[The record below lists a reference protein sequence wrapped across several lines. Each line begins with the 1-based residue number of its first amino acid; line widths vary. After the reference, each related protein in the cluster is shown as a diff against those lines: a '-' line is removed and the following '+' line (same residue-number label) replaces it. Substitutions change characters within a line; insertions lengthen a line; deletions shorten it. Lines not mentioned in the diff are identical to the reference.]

1 MKKLI
6 FLVASF
12 FFLVFFSFAENSL
25 ILHQE
30 DIKIVWEEGKTFEN
44 SEGYHLYIRKKNNIE
59 SVMLTETTKDPSGK
73 TDNYAYRALE
83 YNPDR
88 KSTRLNSSHVF

>member
-44 SEGYHLYIRKKNNIE
+44 SEGYHLYIRKKKR
-59 SVMLTETTKDPSGK
+59 L
-73 TDNYAYRALE
+73 RAFLWHLQ
-83 YNPDR
+83 DIR
-88 KSTRLNSSHVF
+88 QA